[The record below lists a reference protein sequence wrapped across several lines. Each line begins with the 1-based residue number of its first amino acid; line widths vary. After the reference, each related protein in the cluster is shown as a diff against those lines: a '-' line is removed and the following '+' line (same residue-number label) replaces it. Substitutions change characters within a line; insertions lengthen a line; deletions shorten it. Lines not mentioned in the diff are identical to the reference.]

1 LFNSNVELMRI
12 YMQMPPGGEQPP
24 RYYQLLL
31 QEDLLGGWTL
41 IRESGRQDTGGR
53 IKREYFATHEAAER
67 ALLKARDNQVARGYR
82 VVFVEGDRVAGGW

>member
-1 LFNSNVELMRI
+1 MRI
-12 YMQMPPGGEQPP
+12 YMQMPASGEQPP

-41 IRESGRQDTGGR
+41 IRESGYQDKAGR

-67 ALLKARDNQVARGYR
+67 ALLKARDSQLARGYR
-82 VVFVEGDRVAGGW
+82 VVFIEGDRVVGGH